1 LRNKKITFPKEKL
14 FFNQP
19 KNAIIKIKNMP
30 ASKNFISFYGI
41 WPEMQKYLKSISKG
55 LTFTTNESRLTE
67 QNINPKTTIL
77 ATFVETPIDKKIMD
91 SLPNLKMIAAMSTGF
106 DHIDLKAAKEK
117 NIVVCNV
124 PSYGEVT
131 VAEHTMA
138 LMLALS
144 RKIFASVKK
153 VKEGAYDFHGLRGSD
168 LQGKILGVIGTGK
181 IGVQVIKRATAFDMK
196 VVAYDPFPNKLAERE
211 FDFSYVTLDKLLS
224 SADFITLHVPLLP
237 TTYHLINKKNITK
250 IKQGAYLINTAR
262 GALVEPAALL
272 GALKSKRLTGTA
284 LDVLEDENLIEDEEQ
299 IIQGKPT
306 LEQLKTNAINKMLIE
321 HPNAII
327 TPHNAF
333 NSTEALERIVGVTIQ
348 NIRAFCKGTVQNRVG
363 E

>member
-1 LRNKKITFPKEKL
+1 MATKP
-14 FFNQP
+14 
-19 KNAIIKIKNMP
+19 
-30 ASKNFISFYGI
+30 FISFYGI
-41 WPEMQKYLKSISKG
+41 WPEMQKYLISISASLPISIQSQK
-55 LTFTTNESRLTE
+55 LTL
-67 QNINPKTTIL
+67 QNLDPKTTIL
-77 ATFVETPIDKKIMD
+77 ATFVETPIDKEVIS

-106 DHIDLKAAKEK
+106 DHIDLAAAKEK

-153 VKEGAYDFHGLRGSD
+153 VKEGSYDFHGLRGID
-168 LQGKILGVIGTGK
+168 LQGKTLGVVGTGK
-181 IGVQVIKRATAFDMK
+181 IGVQVIKRATAFDMN

-224 SADFITLHVPLLP
+224 TADFITLHVPLLP
-237 TTYHLINKKNITK
+237 TTHHLINKNNIPK
-250 IKQGAYLINTAR
+250 IRQGAYLINTAR
-262 GALVEPAALL
+262 GGLVDPAALL
-272 GALKSKRLTGTA
+272 EALKSERLAGAA

-321 HPNAII
+321 HPNTII

-333 NSTEALERIVGVTIQ
+333 NSIEALQRIVDVTVENIRGFCGGKAQ
-348 NIRAFCKGTVQNRVG
+348 NIVG
-363 E
+363 MPKS

>member
-1 LRNKKITFPKEKL
+1 MATKP
-14 FFNQP
+14 
-19 KNAIIKIKNMP
+19 
-30 ASKNFISFYGI
+30 FISFYGI
-41 WPEMQKYLKSISKG
+41 WPEMQKYLISISASLPISIQSQK
-55 LTFTTNESRLTE
+55 LTL
-67 QNINPKTTIL
+67 QNLDPKTTIL
-77 ATFVETPIDKKIMD
+77 ATFVETPIDKEVIS

-106 DHIDLKAAKEK
+106 DHIDLAAAKEK

-153 VKEGAYDFHGLRGSD
+153 VKEGSYDFHGLRGID
-168 LQGKILGVIGTGK
+168 LQGKTLGVVGTGK

-224 SADFITLHVPLLP
+224 TADFITLHVPLLP
-237 TTYHLINKKNITK
+237 TTHHLINKNNIPK
-250 IKQGAYLINTAR
+250 IRQGAYLINTAR
-262 GALVEPAALL
+262 GGLVDPAALL
-272 GALKSKRLTGTA
+272 EALKSERLAGAA

-321 HPNAII
+321 HPNTII

-333 NSTEALERIVGVTIQ
+333 NSIEALQRIVDVTVENIRGFCGGKAQ
-348 NIRAFCKGTVQNRVG
+348 NIVG
-363 E
+363 MPKS

>member
-1 LRNKKITFPKEKL
+1 
-14 FFNQP
+14 
-19 KNAIIKIKNMP
+19 
-30 ASKNFISFYGI
+30 
-41 WPEMQKYLKSISKG
+41 
-55 LTFTTNESRLTE
+55 
-67 QNINPKTTIL
+67 
-77 ATFVETPIDKKIMD
+77 
-91 SLPNLKMIAAMSTGF
+91 
-106 DHIDLKAAKEK
+106 
-117 NIVVCNV
+117 
-124 PSYGEVT
+124 
-131 VAEHTMA
+131 MA
-138 LMLALS
+138 LILALS

-153 VKEGAYDFHGLRGSD
+153 VKEGAYDFHGLRGID
-168 LQGKILGVIGTGK
+168 LQGKTLGVIGTGK

-237 TTYHLINKKNITK
+237 STYHLINKKNITK
-250 IKQGAYLINTAR
+250 IKPGAYVINTAR

-272 GALKSKRLTGTA
+272 SALKSKRLAGAA

-321 HPNAII
+321 HPNTII

-333 NSTEALERIVGVTIQ
+333 NSTEALQRIVDVTMGNIRGFCQGKAQ
-348 NIRAFCKGTVQNRVG
+348 NIVG
-363 E
+363 MPKS